1 MQKICS
7 LRSINPYNPF
17 LGMWITLTRQ
27 PRWTDQPLHPEQR
40 ISREQAIRLCTI
52 NNAYVMFEEKQKGS
66 LEKGKLADF
75 IVLDR
80 DILTCPVDEI
90 RDILVE
96 STYLGGKLVYSRRS
110 GGPSTTALK

>member
-1 MQKICS
+1 MSKQS
-7 LRSINPYNPF
+7 GLGDALYLHGYDRSGDI
-17 LGMWITLTRQ
+17 
-27 PRWTDQPLHPEQR
+27 
-40 ISREQAIRLCTI
+40 
-52 NNAYVMFEEKQKGS
+52 GS

-75 IVLDR
+75 IVVDR

-110 GGPSTTALK
+110 GGPSNTALK